1 MEQLQPKFV
10 MCLFEPGD
18 TVRSQA
24 SHRLTSAFAGVRPS
38 AKAIIGCNL
47 GRSSATQPGCASVQE
62 PQPLLYPSPQVFS
75 QGDAADKWYVLLQGT
90 LLVTVRGSDES
101 NERELCR
108 LSSPSRLHLTKLTVT
123 DQP

>member
-24 SHRLTSAFAGVRPS
+24 SHRLTTAFAGPGPAYS
-38 AKAIIGCNL
+38 AKAIIG
-47 GRSSATQPGCASVQE
+47 ATWGGVLPNHPGARVCQPQR
-62 PQPLLYPSPQVFS
+62 PLLYPSPQVFS
-75 QGDAADKWYVLLQGT
+75 QGDAADRWYVLLQGT
-90 LLVTVRGSDES
+90 LLVTVRGDDGS

-108 LSSPSRLHLTKLTVT
+108 LSSPSRLQL
-123 DQP
+123 P